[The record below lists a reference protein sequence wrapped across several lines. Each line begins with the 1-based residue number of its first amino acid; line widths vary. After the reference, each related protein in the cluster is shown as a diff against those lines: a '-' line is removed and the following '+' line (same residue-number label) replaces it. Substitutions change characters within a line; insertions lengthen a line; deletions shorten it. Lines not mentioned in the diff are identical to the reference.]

1 MTTYLFIDGGHLR
14 TNYNNCV
21 RQWFG
26 IDGEINFHD
35 LKVGLR
41 GGGISIERCFYYDA
55 IEDER
60 RHGESEDD
68 FQFRV
73 ENEEVLFNRIEE
85 LNGFFVRLGS
95 LTGQRNRRQ
104 KKVDILLAVEAL
116 DHAVRRNM
124 DRAILLTG
132 DRDFEP
138 LVHSLVQLGVG
149 VQIVSEKDHTSKYLR
164 RAADGYVPLSFDN
177 YYKWTIP
184 SLRDRFPIPVR
195 HINMPPP
202 RARVKEKGL
211 LRGKDVV
218 LQTCD
223 APPMFYVHAN
233 HFYRETSH
241 LTLESNNEEK
251 LKLYT
256 DLQYGKVYWEPI

>member
-14 TNYNNCV
+14 TNYNNSV

-26 IDGEINFHD
+26 TNGEINFTE
-35 LKVGLR
+35 LKESLR

-60 RHGESEDD
+60 RNGESEVE
-68 FQFRV
+68 FKVRV
-73 ENEEVLFNRIEE
+73 ENDEAFFNRIEE

-95 LTGQRNRRQ
+95 LSGQRNRRQ

-124 DRAILLTG
+124 ERAILLTG

-149 VQIVSEKDHTSKYLR
+149 VQILSDKDHTSKYLR
-164 RAADGYVPLSFDN
+164 RAADAYVPLSFDN
-177 YYKWTIP
+177 YYRWTIP
-184 SLRDRFPIPVR
+184 SLRDGFPIPVR

-202 RARVKEKGL
+202 RAREKAKGV

-223 APPMFYVHAN
+223 SPPVFYVHGN
-233 HFYRETSH
+233 HFHRETNH
-241 LTLESNNEEK
+241 LTLESNDEQK

-256 DLQYGKVYWEPI
+256 DLQYGKIDWQPV

>member
-1 MTTYLFIDGGHLR
+1 MRTYLFIDGGYLR
-14 TNYNNCV
+14 INYSNSV
-21 RQWFG
+21 RPWFG
-26 IDGEINFHD
+26 VEGEINFIELRD
-35 LKVGLR
+35 GLR
-41 GGGISIERCFYYDA
+41 GGGIAIERCFYYDA
-55 IEDER
+55 IEDEQR
-60 RHGESEDD
+60 QGESADD
-68 FQFRV
+68 FRSRV
-73 ENEEVLFNRIEE
+73 EKDELFFNKIEE

-124 DRAILLTG
+124 EKAILLTG

-138 LVHSLVQLGVG
+138 LVHSLVQLGIG
-149 VQIVSEKDHTSKYLR
+149 VQIIGDKEHTSKYLR
-164 RAADGYVPLSFDN
+164 RAADAYVPLSFDN
-177 YYKWTIP
+177 YYKWTAAP
-184 SLRDRFPIPVR
+184 LRDSFPIPVR

-202 RARVKEKGL
+202 RARDKEKGI
-211 LRGKDVV
+211 LRGKHVA

-223 APPMFYVHAN
+223 APPVFYVQAN

-241 LTLESNNEEK
+241 LTLESNDEQK

-256 DLQYGKVYWEPI
+256 DLQYGKIDWQPL